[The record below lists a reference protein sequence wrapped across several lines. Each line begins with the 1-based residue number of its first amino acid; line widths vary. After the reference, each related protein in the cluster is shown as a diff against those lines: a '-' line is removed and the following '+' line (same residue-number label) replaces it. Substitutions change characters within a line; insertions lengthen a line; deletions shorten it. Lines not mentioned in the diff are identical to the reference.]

1 MHHSAMTKNVVL
13 ELTLA
18 HTLRMTGISMA
29 GLILPL
35 YLGTSGYS
43 LREIILYF
51 LVMAAT
57 WVLALRPAA
66 RFNAYYGPIASM
78 AASLPLTIIWVLCIA
93 FIDPASQWFLPTAV
107 LWGIFIAQYW
117 QGMRVAFATSL
128 PPKQAG
134 RDIAIVSGIVL
145 ASSAAAPFVGGV
157 IAQEAGIVVLYVASG
172 AIIALASGALWMLRG
187 RWKRKEFHPETVPPQ
202 TIRRYLIANGSS
214 EIEADISG
222 WFWTLFI
229 FIYVPTYAGV
239 GALSSVIITSSI
251 VVSLY
256 VGWRE
261 EQRGAKHYLREGS
274 ILMTGVNIVRIGA
287 QGASGVAGINIL
299 AGLGHALTETP
310 YVTEYYRH
318 VRERPSVEYVYWMNF
333 AASSACVLLLLV
345 LLALTYFFDDKT
357 VLLLALLIG
366 GPASFAVRYIR

>member
-1 MHHSAMTKNVVL
+1 MTKNVVL

-35 YLGTSGYS
+35 YLGISGYS

-51 LVMAAT
+51 LIMAAT
-57 WVLALRPAA
+57 WVLVLRPAA
-66 RFNAYYGPIASM
+66 RFNARFGPVASM
-78 AASLPLTIIWVLCIA
+78 AASLPLTILWVLAIA
-93 FIDPASQWFLPTAV
+93 FIPPSSCWFLPSAA
-107 LWGIFIAQYW
+107 LWGIFVAQYW

-134 RDIAIVSGIVL
+134 KDIAIVSGIVL
-145 ASSAAAPFVGGV
+145 ASSAAAPLVGGI
-157 IAQEAGIVVLYVASG
+157 IAQEAGIVVLYGASG
-172 AIIALASGALWMLRG
+172 VIILLASLALWELRG
-187 RWKRKEFHPETVPPQ
+187 RWKKQDFRPEIVSPK

-251 VVSLY
+251 IVSLY

-261 EQRGAKHYLREGS
+261 DKRGSKHYLREGS
-274 ILMTGVNIVRIGA
+274 VLMTAVNTVRIGA
-287 QGASGVAGINIL
+287 QGASGVAGVNIL

-318 VRERPSVEYVYWMNF
+318 IRERPSVEYVYWMNF
-333 AASSACVLLLLV
+333 AASSACVLLLLL
-345 LLALTYFFDDKT
+345 LLALTYFFDDKS
-357 VLLLALLIG
+357 VLLIALLIG